1 MRRSC
6 HWSSIRPFLA
16 LTLAAGVVTPAPA
29 RDLSIQPAS
38 VNSTPPPTDAT
49 SGTAPATTVPPPL
62 DQRPARVEFGAEGS
76 RWWTILGGWGHSLS
90 DDEVN
95 KGDDFNLAGAMSW
108 FIVKDVS
115 VDAELGA
122 WYHSQPG
129 NDAASLNPSMVFR
142 WHFVNTGDW
151 TVYADIGI
159 GFLVASDE
167 VPSTGTA
174 FDFTPRAGVG
184 FTRRVGESDAR
195 LVVGLRWAHFSN
207 ARVLGDDDNPSR
219 DDIMAYGGLTFPF

>member
-1 MRRSC
+1 
-6 HWSSIRPFLA
+6 
-16 LTLAAGVVTPAPA
+16 V
-29 RDLSIQPAS
+29 QPAS
-38 VNSTPPPTDAT
+38 VDAAPAAADAGEPSNSTT
-49 SGTAPATTVPPPL
+49 GTL

-76 RWWTILGGWGHSLS
+76 RWWSVTGGWGMAERRRTEQRRRLQSRGL
-90 DDEVN
+90 
-95 KGDDFNLAGAMSW
+95 
-108 FIVKDVS
+108 DV
-115 VDAELGA
+115 VVHGQGRLGGRGTAA

-129 NDAASLNPSMVFR
+129 NDAASINPSVVFR

-167 VPSTGTA
+167 VPSTGTT

-184 FTRRVGESDAR
+184 FTRRLDDSETR

-207 ARVLGDDDNPSR
+207 ARIHGDDDNPSR
-219 DDIMAYGGLTFPF
+219 DDLMAYAGLTFPF

>member
-1 MRRSC
+1 MRRSLQ
-6 HWSSIRPFLA
+6 SSSVRPFLA
-16 LTLAAGVVTPAPA
+16 LTFAAGIVTPPSRAA
-29 RDLSIQPAS
+29 DLSIQPAS
-38 VNSTPPPTDAT
+38 VGVTPPAT
-49 SGTAPATTVPPPL
+49 VADSGTAPTTTTL
-62 DQRPARVEFGAEGS
+62 EQRPARVEFGAEGS
-76 RWWTILGGWGHSLS
+76 RWWTILGGWGHGLS
-90 DDEVN
+90 DDELN

-108 FIVKDVS
+108 FIAKDVS

-184 FTRRVGESDAR
+184 FTRRLGESDTR

-207 ARVLGDDDNPSR
+207 ARVLGDDDNPTR
-219 DDIMAYGGLTFPF
+219 DDLMAYGGLTFPF

>member
-1 MRRSC
+1 MRRPFQS
-6 HWSSIRPFLA
+6 SSIRPLLA
-16 LTLAAGVVTPAPA
+16 PTFAAVLVAPSLAA
-29 RDLSIQPAS
+29 DLSIQPAS
-38 VNSTPPPTDAT
+38 VGTTPPAT
-49 SGTAPATTVPPPL
+49 EAGSDTAVATTTAASL

-76 RWWTILGGWGHSLS
+76 RWWTILGGWGHGLS
-90 DDEVN
+90 DDELK
-95 KGDDFNLAGAMSW
+95 KGDDFNLAGSLSW

-122 WYHSQPG
+122 WYHNQPG

-159 GFLVASDE
+159 GFLVASDA

-174 FDFTPRAGVG
+174 FDFTPRVGVG
-184 FTRRVGESDAR
+184 FTRRLGESDTR

-219 DDIMAYGGLTFPF
+219 DDLMAYGGLTFPF